1 MLTFEDCLGLCEL
14 TEDEVDAIVEHEHL
28 PELLALE
35 LGNYLIHTA
44 SGERRVSR
52 MILEDIEEARQ
63 RGDLKHAA
71 KLKLVLAH
79 FVETHPNAS
88 AA

>member
-1 MLTFEDCLGLCEL
+1 MLTFEDCLGVCEL
-14 TEDEVDAIVEHEHL
+14 SEDEVDAIVEHEHL

-79 FVETHPNAS
+79 FVETHPKAS

>member
-1 MLTFEDCLGLCEL
+1 MCEL
-14 TEDEVDAIVEHEHL
+14 TEEEVDAIAEHEHL
-28 PELLALE
+28 PEILALE
-35 LGNYLIHTA
+35 LGNYMIHTS

-79 FVETHPNAS
+79 FAESHQDAS
-88 AA
+88 VA